1 MLRNRLLLLFAL
13 SLASAACDNVG
24 RVFDPS
30 IDPTSPTNE
39 AGESPVQVVPVGGDA
54 RDGVLAGDFGV
65 DGAQSFS
72 DQFVL

>member
-1 MLRNRLLLLFAL
+1 
-13 SLASAACDNVG
+13 
-24 RVFDPS
+24 
-30 IDPTSPTNE
+30 
-39 AGESPVQVVPVGGDA
+39 VVREKFGGDA